1 MLTDCNVMDKDVIRR
16 MLTGRNPDYIR
27 GFLDALKA
35 VGEIDERQVADTVA
49 WATEAAMRRMIT
61 GPLGDQA

>member
-1 MLTDCNVMDKDVIRR
+1 MDKDVIKRL
-16 MLTGRNPDYIR
+16 LTGRNPDYIR

-35 VGEIDERQVADTVA
+35 AGHLDDREVSEIVA
-49 WATEAAMRRMIT
+49 WATEDALRRMIS